1 MTSYASPARQLSAI
15 LIAPDREL
23 ARLVSTS
30 ASEAMLFQ
38 ILAELKSYPSPQT
51 LDLRLR
57 QLKPDVVLVDVASDE
72 ATGCEVIRLTI
83 QLSPETHVIALHYE
97 SKADAVLKSLRA
109 GATEF
114 LHAPFDRAT
123 QAEAVA
129 RLLRMRA
136 PEPAAEPE
144 LGRVVAFSSVKPGAG
159 SSTIATQ
166 AAFAI
171 RRATGKNVL
180 LVDFDLAGGVI
191 GFCLKIS
198 QPACVLDALAQA
210 EHLDAAAWASL
221 AVNCDGVDVLCAPA
235 APYTE
240 PVEAARVHALVDY
253 ARAVY
258 DWIVIDTPA
267 VFERLSLLTIGRAD
281 QTLLVSTAELP
292 SLHLAR
298 KAVMTLEQLGFP
310 KERFQMIVNRMNGR
324 EGMTVA
330 DIEKLLNCKVHATLP
345 SDYFALHRVV
355 TLGQP
360 LDGDGELG
368 RALQALAGSISGQ
381 GAVEKRGDAAPA
393 NERLAFSVL

>member
-1 MTSYASPARQLSAI
+1 MTFYASPARQLSAI

-23 ARLVSTS
+23 ARLLTAGV
-30 ASEAMLFQ
+30 AEAMMFQ
-38 ILAELKSYPSPQT
+38 ILAELKSYPSQQT
-51 LDLRLR
+51 LDIRLR

-72 ATGCEVIRLTI
+72 SIACEVIGLVI
-83 QLSPETHVIALHYE
+83 KLSPETHVIALHHE

-129 RLLRMRA
+129 RLLRMRS
-136 PEPAAEPE
+136 PEPAVEPE
-144 LGRVVAFSSVKPGAG
+144 LGQVVVFSSVKPGAG
-159 SSTIATQ
+159 SSTIATE

-171 RRATGKNVL
+171 HRATGKSIL
-180 LVDFDLAGGVI
+180 LADFDLAGGVI

-198 QPACVLDALAQA
+198 QQESVLEALERA

-221 AVNCDGVDVLCAPA
+221 TVNCDGVDVLCAPV

-240 PVEAARVHALVDY
+240 PVEAARVHALLDY
-253 ARAVY
+253 ARTLY

-281 QTLLVSTAELP
+281 QTFLVSTAELP

-324 EGMTVA
+324 EGMSVA

-355 TLGQP
+355 TLGRP
-360 LDGDGELG
+360 LDGDGDLG
-368 RALQALAGSISGQ
+368 KALQALAGSISGH
-381 GAVEKRGDAAPA
+381 GAVAKRGGPPPT
-393 NERLAFSVL
+393 NERLAFSAL